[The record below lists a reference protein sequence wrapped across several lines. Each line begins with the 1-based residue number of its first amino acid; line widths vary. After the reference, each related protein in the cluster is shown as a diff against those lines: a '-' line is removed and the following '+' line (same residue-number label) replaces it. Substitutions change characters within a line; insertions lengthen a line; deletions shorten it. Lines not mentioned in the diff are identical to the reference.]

1 MGAYFDAIFKT
12 FTFSGRTSRKDFFM
26 FILFDIIVT
35 IALLAIEYE
44 VSDFPYVSVFYFFVL
59 GLTRSA
65 ITSRRLHDTGRSF
78 STVWSYSIGSVILG
92 AIGAVFPWVFILQ
105 FLVGVSF
112 FIHLCESSDY
122 LNEYGPTPAHVKLPP
137 RPEKQK
143 KEETKADE
151 PKVNQQSTNE
161 YFKDNSS
168 MVDNLLSKV
177 NNEKKNNNCRSCGSI
192 ITPQSKFCGNC
203 GTKYEID

>member
-92 AIGAVFPWVFILQ
+92 AIGAVFY
-105 FLVGVSF
+105 VGN
-112 FIHLCESSDY
+112 I
-122 LNEYGPTPAHVKLPP
+122 YGSITSVKIYY
-137 RPEKQK
+137 E
-143 KEETKADE
+143 DFN
-151 PKVNQQSTNE
+151 NQQN
-161 YFKDNSS
+161 
-168 MVDNLLSKV
+168 
-177 NNEKKNNNCRSCGSI
+177 
-192 ITPQSKFCGNC
+192 ITILYNIHIPLRTIFN
-203 GTKYEID
+203 